1 MVKVTLELNGKKETI
16 RMTNWEA
23 ATELESLL
31 GFYNEQEKSKWI
43 ARIKGSDS
51 PTPSKENFSSSD
63 SSTN

>member
-1 MVKVTLELNGKKETI
+1 MVKVTLDLDGKQETI

-23 ATELESLL
+23 ATELESFLK
-31 GFYNEQEKSKWI
+31 FHSSQEKSKWI